1 MADTRGAGPYNAAHL
16 EEAMEE
22 TRCPWV
28 PAGDP
33 LYASYHDDEWGVPL
47 HDDRALFELLLLEGF
62 QAGLSWRTILHKREG
77 FRRAFSGFDPAA
89 MARWNARS
97 IERLVADPGIVRHRG
112 KIEAARINARAYLAL
127 REAGRTL
134 DAVVWDV
141 VDGRP
146 KINHFQ
152 TLAEVPA
159 KTREAERLSKT
170 LLKLGFKFVGPTTC
184 YAFMQAAGLVDDHLL
199 SCFRR
204 AGTVSP

>member
-1 MADTRGAGPYNAAHL
+1 
-16 EEAMEE
+16 MEK

-47 HDDRALFELLLLEGF
+47 HDDGALFELLLLEGF

-77 FRRAFSGFDPAA
+77 FRRAFSGFDADV

-97 IERLVADPGIVRHRG
+97 IERLVADSGIVRHRG
-112 KIEAARINARAYLAL
+112 KIEAARVNARAYLAL

-134 DAVVWDV
+134 DAVVWEA

-159 KTREAERLSKT
+159 KTPEAELLSKT

-204 AGTVSP
+204 AGSNPR